1 MHSRSKRHSLCVEQL
16 ESRAL
21 LSIALPL
28 TPQQTAVD
36 AIVAAARHQLPPPPL
51 PSTTPL
57 PSPIAGTNYKLIFDD
72 EFAGTKL
79 DTSEWNTVGPWG
91 HPVSSTL
98 AGETYSAAN
107 VTQDNGLTITA
118 ERTGN
123 TWTTGIIS
131 TNGLEQWRY
140 GFFDIRAKMPP
151 EAAGFWPAIWMSGS
165 NSSTYELDIAEA
177 WGNDPGV
184 IAQTTHTSAGQY
196 IGQQQV
202 QTTGTTWSSE
212 YHDYEMLWQPGR
224 VTFYIDNVETASF
237 TGDISNEFM
246 YLMINFDVGGPNDF
260 SGPANA
266 STPSPAQFD
275 IQYVRVYQD

>member
-1 MHSRSKRHSLCVEQL
+1 MV
-16 ESRAL
+16 
-21 LSIALPL
+21 
-28 TPQQTAVD
+28 
-36 AIVAAARHQLPPPPL
+36 
-51 PSTTPL
+51 
-57 PSPIAGTNYKLIFDD
+57 FDD

-79 DTSEWNTVGPWG
+79 NTSEWNTVGPWG
-91 HPVSSTL
+91 HPVSSSL

-107 VTQDNGLTITA
+107 VTQNNGLTITA

-131 TNGLEQWRY
+131 TNGLEQWEY

-151 EAAGFWPAIWMSGS
+151 EAAGFWPTIWMYGA
-165 NSSTYELDIAEA
+165 NASSWELDIAEA

-184 IAQTTHTSAGQY
+184 IAQTTHTSYSQY
-196 IGQQQV
+196 AGQQQV

-212 YHDYEMLWQPGR
+212 YHDYEMLWQPGK

-237 TGDISNEFM
+237 TGNISAEPM

-275 IQYVRVYQD
+275 IQYVRIYQN